1 MQYVLMDRGVK
12 LLAEEGGFGNKV
24 ETKNGCSCIL
34 IAIAMSN
41 PMDKNPVHLL
51 ELPVET
57 QLEILRQLIG
67 FQGDQ
72 VSIDGDPELIET
84 TMDLKNIRL

>member
-1 MQYVLMDRGVK
+1 MDRDVK

-24 ETKNGCSCIL
+24 ETKNGCSWLSFIL

-41 PMDKNPVHLL
+41 PMDKSRVHLL
-51 ELPVET
+51 ELPVEI

-72 VSIDGDPELIET
+72 VSLDGDQERIET
-84 TMDLKNIRL
+84 TVDLKNIRL